1 MSDPG
6 NSSDTLQEIDDPSEL
21 LSRPLEPVPFVR
33 PPSFDQAPQPPASP
47 PKKRQLPPGFGSG
60 SSSVASS
67 SGSRPTVWQPPRHH
81 AQPAVP
87 AASTSSNSASN
98 GLIIGGSGARV
109 PTQFLDANGGFS
121 RQAPPHAAGSA
132 SAVPVPTPS
141 MPGAF
146 PSAAAPPSA
155 RMFHRPAPPSSVPRA
170 ETTIDLTLDSD
181 EEDDYNKPAATR
193 SNGTAAASASSLP
206 STVQSAPAFVNGG
219 SVPKPEPV
227 ASSSPSLAAIPVVDD
242 DDDDEPVIVGLKR
255 PTPEEFEIDHVKSNA
270 IVCAGLIHAVVL
282 CMHGLPPALT
292 YAGNAGQ
299 EPPQDPNYTRENWPN
314 ASRFWTEQGYRPVM
328 LHLSNPN
335 NLPPSSRTLPGGWSY
350 TAMPPQRADI
360 NVSVLVPPLARYPH
374 LPREQAFAHGPHV
387 EQAFGSLADKYV
399 TSMEPLLR
407 SNKIR
412 CEARCRMVPFGRAQ
426 NFLHYLEVIVFAR
439 RPDLPLISE
448 RLASQRIQ
456 LEHPPSYHPEDY
468 PTQPQYTNP
477 HNPPVGGMRNDH
489 MLGMYNGI
497 YRGVGMGT
505 SVQNREM
512 TEKEK
517 KAQVDAIYTSIRSG
531 EELAAVEPTELI
543 STKLLQH
550 QKQALGFLLNRE
562 RDRRWTELLVEPN
575 ADQKEEGDSSAPKE
589 PKSESVKAESKG
601 KQSNPSGASEKGKYK
616 EQEQVDEDSI
626 SLWKVRKGLN
636 GKVRAWRNLIT
647 NRETMAQPRICR
659 GSILA
664 DDMGLGKTI
673 TTLALIAHT
682 MREAKAFGASKV
694 QREAGAD
701 LAEAMRSV
709 GASNGSSSKEEGA
722 GQVKPESNGKGKAKA
737 GTKRL
742 SSESSFDDDVHIDD
756 ESDLSNL
763 SHDDDTPPISL
774 ALHNAP
780 PAAKTG
786 TANGKKRKPKK
797 EKVDP
802 EIVRRRNLERR
813 SRATLIVCP
822 LSVVSNW
829 EEQIK
834 EHWTRKKRP
843 TIYIYHGPSRATSMK
858 WIANHDIV
866 LTTYSTLGSEF
877 SNQSTW
883 VSDDTRDPKKGKK
896 GGGSD
901 DDHADDD
908 DEVFMVN
915 ENGIPID
922 DQAGDGKTDKNGKK
936 RKRKPAKESL
946 NPLQR
951 IEWFRVVLDEAHIIK
966 GAGTWQSKAVC
977 NLSAQ
982 RRLCLTGT
990 PIQNTINDLF
1000 ALVKF
1005 LRLDPFTDRAI
1016 WNEFCGHK
1024 ESTGL
1029 KAKGKDDEPID
1040 SANLGHVQILMKFLA
1055 LRRQKTTKT
1064 ADGKQLLTLPPKLSK
1079 TEYLDFEES
1088 EKARYQALHNRYREE
1103 FEEMMA
1109 GDTVNNNYATILH
1122 EILNLRMTC
1131 DHPSMVDASKDA
1143 KRMGAGAD
1151 LSEAIKQD
1159 GLSRERAAVLFI
1171 LFRDSEM
1178 AYCSE
1183 CQVDLSM
1190 AAERDAAGN
1199 DAQELVDALD
1209 DAASDARNG
1218 KGSNKRSKI
1227 EPGLASIASSTTMS
1241 RDGLDTP
1248 REGVARPVVTRC
1260 QHIFCSAC
1268 FRRTIGYPWPDVTA
1282 SDVSNCPTCNHS
1294 LNLAMD
1300 AIELDPTDF
1309 VAINDDQAE
1318 RVADGDEDF
1327 IDDDNDDKD
1336 LDDDNDDKDLDD
1348 GKRKLKINKYND
1360 DEEVDE
1366 LENDFDWGSGDE
1378 DSKSQPARRKAPRK
1392 NGNGST
1398 ENRGDVSLEG
1408 RKDLSTKIRALIT
1421 DLLPYSKCNPHS
1433 ALYDPTAPR
1442 LVHIDP
1448 STSEDAEVRK
1458 VEDPVVVIQKPPPAI
1473 TNSGLLGGLD
1483 HITDALDSYEPVKSV
1498 VFSQWTKM
1506 LDRIQ
1511 KSLKITGIRVARLD
1525 GTMKRSDRSA
1535 ALNSFKNNPTI
1546 EVLLVSLRAG
1556 GTGLNLVSA
1565 CRAYLMDP
1573 YWNPAV
1579 ENQGLD
1585 RVHRMGQ
1592 TRPVITTKY
1601 IMRHS
1606 IEENMLRLQKRKMML
1621 AEKVGSKRQI
1631 GAEARREERRE
1642 EMRILL
1648 GMSNGGV
1655 DSL

>member
-1 MSDPG
+1 MP
-6 NSSDTLQEIDDPSEL
+6 TL
-21 LSRPLEPVPFVR
+21 
-33 PPSFDQAPQPPASP
+33 
-47 PKKRQLPPGFGSG
+47 SG
-60 SSSVASS
+60 
-67 SGSRPTVWQPPRHH
+67 
-81 AQPAVP
+81 
-87 AASTSSNSASN
+87 
-98 GLIIGGSGARV
+98 
-109 PTQFLDANGGFS
+109 
-121 RQAPPHAAGSA
+121 
-132 SAVPVPTPS
+132 
-141 MPGAF
+141 
-146 PSAAAPPSA
+146 
-155 RMFHRPAPPSSVPRA
+155 PRA
-170 ETTIDLTLDSD
+170 ETTIDLTLDDSD
-181 EEDDYNKPAATR
+181 QEEGDHKPAGSTT
-193 SNGTAAASASSLP
+193 SGTAPASTLTLP
-206 STVQSAPAFVNGG
+206 SSTFAPK
-219 SVPKPEPV
+219 SEPV
-227 ASSSPSLAAIPVVDD
+227 ASSSSAQEAIPVD
-242 DDDDEPVIVGLKR
+242 DDDDEPVIIGHTR
-255 PTPEEFEIDHVKSNA
+255 PEPEEFEIDHIKSNA
-270 IVCAGLIHAVVL
+270 IVCAGLVHAVVL
-282 CMHGLPPALT
+282 CMHGLPPAFMYGGAL
-292 YAGNAGQ
+292 ND
-299 EPPQDPNYTRENWPN
+299 PPPVDPNYTRENWPN

-328 LHLSNPN
+328 LHLSDPP

-350 TAMPPQRADI
+350 TAMPPQRVDV
-360 NVSVLVPPLARYPH
+360 NVSALVPPLARYPH
-374 LPREQAFAHGPHV
+374 LPREVALAQGPYV
-387 EQAFGSLADKYV
+387 EQAFGSLAEKYV

-412 CEARCRMVPFGRAQ
+412 CEARCRMVPIGRAQ
-426 NFLHYLEVIVFAR
+426 NFLHYLEILVFSR

-448 RLASQRIQ
+448 RLASQGIQ

-477 HNPPVGGMRNDH
+477 HNPPAGGMRNDH
-489 MLGMYNGI
+489 MMGMYNGI

-531 EELAAVEPTELI
+531 EELAAVEPNEFI

-562 RDRRWTELLVEPN
+562 RDRRWTELLVEPK
-575 ADQKEEGDSSAPKE
+575 DEQKKEESGSSTTRE
-589 PKSESVKAESKG
+589 PKPESVKAEGKG
-601 KQSNPSGASEKGKYK
+601 KAKDSGNTSDKGKDK
-616 EQEQVDEDSI
+616 VQEEVDEDSI

-647 NRETMAQPRICR
+647 NRETMTQPRICR

-701 LAEAMRSV
+701 LAEAMQPS
-709 GASNGSSSKEEGA
+709 GDSNGTSTKGDGSGK
-722 GQVKPESNGKGKAKA
+722 VKPESNGKAKAKA
-737 GTKRL
+737 GNKRR
-742 SSESSFDDDVHIDD
+742 SSESSFDDDMDVDS
-756 ESDLSNL
+756 ESDLSDL
-763 SHDDDTPPISL
+763 SDDDSPAISL

-780 PAAKTG
+780 SAAKSNT
-786 TANGKKRKPKK
+786 TNCKKRKPKK

-802 EIVRRRNLERR
+802 EIVRRQHLERR

-834 EHWTRKKRP
+834 EHWTPKKRP
-843 TIYIYHGPSRATSMK
+843 TVYIYHGPSRATSMK

-883 VSDDTRDPKKGKK
+883 VTDDVRDPKKGKK
-896 GGGSD
+896 GDRSD
-901 DDHADDD
+901 EDHAEDDD

-936 RKRKPAKESL
+936 RKRKAAKESL

-951 IEWFRVVLDEAHIIK
+951 IEWFRIVLDEAHIIK

-977 NLSAQ
+977 NLTAQ

-1024 ESTGL
+1024 ESGGL
-1029 KAKGKDDEPID
+1029 KTKGKDDEPID

-1079 TEYLDFEES
+1079 TEYLDFEET

-1159 GLSRERAAVLFI
+1159 GLSRERAAILFI

-1190 AAERDAAGN
+1190 AAERDGARN
-1199 DAQELVDALD
+1199 DTQELVDALD

-1218 KGSNKRSKI
+1218 KKSNKRSKI
-1227 EPGLASIASSTTMS
+1227 EPGMPSIASSTSMS
-1241 RDGLDTP
+1241 RNGLETP
-1248 REGVARPVVTRC
+1248 REGGARRPVVTRC
-1260 QHIFCSAC
+1260 QHIFCASC
-1268 FRRTIGYPWPDVTA
+1268 FRRTNGYPWPDVTA
-1282 SDVSNCPTCNHS
+1282 TDVGNCPTCNHS

-1309 VAINDDQAE
+1309 IALNDDQAE
-1318 RVADGDEDF
+1318 RIADGNEDF
-1327 IDDDNDDKD
+1327 IDDDNYDKTRS
-1336 LDDDNDDKDLDD
+1336 NRRSEVKV
-1348 GKRKLKINKYND
+1348 KKSED
-1360 DEEVDE
+1360 DEVIDE
-1366 LENDFDWGSGDE
+1366 LESDFDWGSGDE
-1378 DSKSQPARRKAPRK
+1378 DNKSQPPRRKAPRK
-1392 NGNGST
+1392 NGSGST
-1398 ENRGDVSLEG
+1398 QIRGDVSLEG

-1421 DLLPYSKCNPHS
+1421 DLLPFSKCNPQS

-1448 STSEDAEVRK
+1448 STSEDPEIRK
-1458 VEDPVVVIQKPPPAI
+1458 VEDPVVVIQKPPAAI
-1473 TNSGLLGGLD
+1473 TNGGLLGKLD
-1483 HITDALDSYEPVKSV
+1483 QITDASDSYEPVKSV

-1525 GTMKRSDRSA
+1525 GAMKRSERTA
-1535 ALNSFKNNPTI
+1535 ALESFKNNPTI

-1631 GAEARREERRE
+1631 RAEARREERRE
-1642 EMRILL
+1642 DLRVLF
-1648 GMSNGGV
+1648 GTSDGGV
-1655 DSL
+1655 KSL

>member
-1 MSDPG
+1 MSDHG
-6 NSSDTLQEIDDPSEL
+6 NSSDTLEEIDDPSEL
-21 LSRPLEPVPFVR
+21 LSKPLEPVPLVR
-33 PPSFDQAPQPPASP
+33 PSSIDQPPASP
-47 PKKRQLPPGFGSG
+47 LKKRQLPPGFGAGASSG
-60 SSSVASS
+60 SSSST
-67 SGSRPTVWQPPRHH
+67 SRPTVWQSPRQH
-81 AQPAVP
+81 AQAAVP
-87 AASTSSNSASN
+87 AASNPATSAGN

-121 RQAPPHAAGSA
+121 WQAPPTVAGSA
-132 SAVPVPTPS
+132 SSVHVPTPS

-146 PSAAAPPSA
+146 PLAAASAVAPTPQQSSAPRPS
-155 RMFHRPAPPSSVPRA
+155 RV
-170 ETTIDLTLDSD
+170 ETTIDLTFDSD
-181 EEDDYNKPAATR
+181 EEDGKDKPVISR
-193 SNGTAAASASSLP
+193 SNGNAIASGSSMP
-206 STVQSAPAFVNGG
+206 STAHTAQALVNGG
-219 SVPKPEPV
+219 SAPKAEHA
-227 ASSSPSLAAIPVVDD
+227 ASSSSPGPSAPIEID

-255 PTPEEFEIDHVKSNA
+255 PAPEEFEIDHVKSNA

-282 CMHGLPPALT
+282 CMYGLPPALT

-299 EPPQDPNYTRENWPN
+299 EPPQDPNFTRENWPN

-328 LHLSNPN
+328 LHLPDPN
-335 NLPPSSRTLPGGWSY
+335 SLPPSSRTLPGGWSY
-350 TAMPPQRADI
+350 IAMPPQRADI
-360 NVSVLVPPLARYPH
+360 YVSVLVPPLARYPH
-374 LPREQAFAHGPHV
+374 LPREQAFAQGPYV
-387 EQAFGSLADKYV
+387 EQAFGSLAEKYV

-412 CEARCRMVPFGRAQ
+412 CEARCRLVPIGRAQ
-426 NFLHYLEVIVFAR
+426 NFLQYLEILVFAC

-448 RLASQRIQ
+448 RLASQGIQ

-477 HNPPVGGMRNDH
+477 HNPPAGGMRNDH
-489 MLGMYNGI
+489 MLNTYNGI
-497 YRGVGMGT
+497 YRGAGMGT

-543 STKLLQH
+543 STRLLQH

-562 RDRRWTELLVEPN
+562 RDRRWTELLVERKE
-575 ADQKEEGDSSAPKE
+575 DQKKEEGGDSSSAPKE
-589 PKSESVKAESKG
+589 PKFELVKAEGKSK
-601 KQSNPSGASEKGKYK
+601 ASTSSSALEKGKAK
-616 EQEQVDEDSI
+616 DKVQEEVDEDSI
-626 SLWKVRKGLN
+626 SLWKVRKGMN

-682 MREAKAFGASKV
+682 LREAKAFGASKV
-694 QREAGAD
+694 PREADVD
-701 LAEAMRSV
+701 LAEAMQ
-709 GASNGSSSKEEGA
+709 ANGVSDEEGA
-722 GQVKPESNGKGKAKA
+722 SKAKVESFSNGKGKGKA
-737 GTKRL
+737 GAKRR
-742 SSESSFDDDVHIDD
+742 SSESSFDDDMNFDD
-756 ESDLSNL
+756 KFDLSDLS
-763 SHDDDTPPISL
+763 DDDVTPPISL

-780 PAAKTG
+780 PAAKNT
-786 TANGKKRKPKK
+786 TANGKKKKAK
-797 EKVDP
+797 EKTDP
-802 EIVRRRNLERR
+802 EIVRRKHLERR
-813 SRATLIVCP
+813 TRATLIVCP
-822 LSVVSNW
+822 LSVISNW

-834 EHWTRKKRP
+834 EHWARKKRP
-843 TIYIYHGPSRATSMK
+843 SVYIYHGPSRSNSVK

-883 VSDDTRDPKKGKK
+883 VTDDVRDPKKGKK
-896 GGGSD
+896 GGSSD
-901 DDHADDD
+901 DEHAVDDD
-908 DEVFMVN
+908 DEVFMIN
-915 ENGIPID
+915 ENGIPIG
-922 DQAGDGKTDKNGKK
+922 DQAGRGKTDKNNGKK
-936 RKRKPAKESL
+936 RKRKAAKESL
-946 NPLQR
+946 NPLQH
-951 IEWFRVVLDEAHIIK
+951 IEWFRIVLDEAHIIK

-1024 ESTGL
+1024 ESHGL
-1029 KAKGKDDEPID
+1029 KSKGKDDEPID
-1040 SANLGHVQILMKFLA
+1040 PANLGHVQILMKFLA

-1079 TEYLDFEES
+1079 TEYLDFEET

-1131 DHPSMVDASKDA
+1131 DHPSMVDAGKDA
-1143 KRMGAGAD
+1143 KRMSAGAD

-1159 GLSRERAAVLFI
+1159 GLSRERAAILFI

-1183 CQVDLSM
+1183 CQSDLSM
-1190 AAERDAAGN
+1190 SADRGGAGK

-1209 DAASDARNG
+1209 DVTDETRNG
-1218 KGSNKRSKI
+1218 KRKRTRI
-1227 EPGLASIASSTTMS
+1227 EPGMASIASSTIMS
-1241 RDGLDTP
+1241 RDGLETP
-1248 REGVARPVVTRC
+1248 REGAARAVVTRC
-1260 QHIFCSAC
+1260 QHMFCSSC
-1268 FRRTIGYPWPDVTA
+1268 FRRLIGFPWPNVAA
-1282 SDVSNCPTCNHS
+1282 SDVGNCPTCSYS

-1309 VAINDDQAE
+1309 VGINDDQAE
-1318 RVADGDEDF
+1318 RVADGDQDF
-1327 IDDDNDDKD
+1327 IDPNDDED
-1336 LDDDNDDKDLDD
+1336 ADDK
-1348 GKRKLKINKYND
+1348 KSKINKYD
-1360 DEEVDE
+1360 DEGMDE
-1366 LENDFDWGSGDE
+1366 PESDFDWGSGDE
-1378 DSKSQPARRKAPRK
+1378 DSKIKTPRRKAPRN
-1392 NGNGST
+1392 NGSGST
-1398 ENRGDVSLEG
+1398 EIRGDISLEG

-1421 DLLPYSKCNPHS
+1421 DLLPFSKCNPHS

-1442 LVHIDP
+1442 LVHIEP
-1448 STSEDAEVRK
+1448 STSEDPEVRK
-1458 VEDPVVVIQKPPPAI
+1458 VKDPVVVIQKPPAAI
-1473 TNSGLLGGLD
+1473 TKSGLLGKLD
-1483 HITDALDSYEPVKSV
+1483 QAMDALDSYDPVKSV

-1535 ALNSFKNNPTI
+1535 ALESFKNNPTI

-1592 TRPVITTKY
+1592 PRPVITTKY

-1631 GAEARREERRE
+1631 GAGARREERRE
-1642 EMRILL
+1642 DLRVLF
-1648 GMSNGGV
+1648 GTSNGGV
-1655 DSL
+1655 ESVEKRSSV